1 MTFVSQGGAV
11 RVPDRVSSASPPP
24 VRAVIL
30 QPRRH
35 EAPVCPLGLQTSVR
49 SSDREG
55 ETIFR
60 LVCQDIRHVLFQIQ
74 TKQWWMVTSILVL
87 GLTCLMASLTSMDS
101 MSPILLVLL
110 LLNTASAVQD
120 ICVDS
125 LAIEILEPGELG
137 AGNMIQ
143 ASNDNSTR
151 DQY

>member
-1 MTFVSQGGAV
+1 
-11 RVPDRVSSASPPP
+11 
-24 VRAVIL
+24 
-30 QPRRH
+30 
-35 EAPVCPLGLQTSVR
+35 
-49 SSDREG
+49 
-55 ETIFR
+55 
-60 LVCQDIRHVLFQIQ
+60 
-74 TKQWWMVTSILVL
+74 MVTSILVL